1 MLQVLDWPTLRA
13 RRKRARL
20 TTFYKVHQG
29 LTCVNSRH
37 RPTVSQR
44 PRRTRRNHPL
54 LYDIPS
60 CRTTY
65 RQMSLFPR
73 TIPEWNLLPAE
84 TATAPSLA
92 SFQARV
98 AHLK

>member
-1 MLQVLDWPTLRA
+1 MSFHPQKCTTVHMTTSRTTAEREYQLHGHKLQEETQVKYLGVTL
-13 RRKRARL
+13 KKDL
-20 TTFYKVHQG
+20 K
-29 LTCVNSRH
+29 
-37 RPTVSQR
+37 
-44 PRRTRRNHPL
+44 
-54 LYDIPS
+54 
-60 CRTTY
+60 TTY